1 MAIDL
6 AHLNVFIELNSVSMN
21 KVYMYVTALVSA
33 SYTTVCTVSLVGQR

>member
-21 KVYMYVTALVSA
+21 KVYMYVTD